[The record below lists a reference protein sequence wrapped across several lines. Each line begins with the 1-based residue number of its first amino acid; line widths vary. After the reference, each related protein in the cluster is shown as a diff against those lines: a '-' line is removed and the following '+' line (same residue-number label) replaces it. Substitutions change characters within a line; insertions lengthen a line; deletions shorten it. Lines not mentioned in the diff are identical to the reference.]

1 MSASFTSEDGDEGDQ
16 VVPYL
21 EQHEVQEL
29 RCEGILNKEHLVSID
44 RSLRDYHSAIHL
56 VSLELPRNGFKA
68 DSGPIL
74 ASILESQRETLLYLD
89 LSHNP
94 LTAAGVNELI
104 EPLSDPPRGV
114 SSIMPSCVLVNL
126 NLTDTQLGAKGAA
139 SIARLIKNNRT
150 LKELHLGGNEIKRG
164 ISKLAPALAATRSL
178 EVVSLQNSGLG
189 SKGASILAKA
199 LETSKVEWTLTSL
212 DLAGNDIRL
221 PGIAAFQNLLVMDRR
236 IKSLHLG
243 YNGLGEEGAKLL
255 GLVLKFNYTLKEL
268 ALQGN
273 HIGDDGAMALA
284 EELAS
289 NNNTL
294 ERLQL
299 DWNKIGP
306 RGASALAKALKQNST
321 LCHISLADNDIDS
334 EGATNIADSIK
345 YNMALKELVLSK
357 NKIDDGGAFALT
369 MALGRPSSRDLKVL
383 LEDNDFTEVGM
394 SSLERIPSL
403 RTNLGSWFGELLR
416 AIASGTVGSI
426 DLSSERIGEEEI
438 FMLAEALAECRPPN
452 IQSLWLSGKMLTSR
466 SISQLAQ
473 MALSGPSNTIVR
485 VYVKSTDIGDEGAEA
500 FGHAL
505 VGNLAL
511 SVLVLNDCAVT
522 AEGCKALAAGLR
534 KNSVLRRLNL
544 DRNAIGDEG
553 MCHLLSALPHAS
565 LKALG
570 VAYNGLTDAVMS
582 RSELKSLEEIS
593 LSGNDVTDRG
603 ALQLC
608 PHLMDAS
615 SLQWLSLYRT
625 QVTSRGRDALRS
637 FLPENAIV
645 DF

>member
-1 MSASFTSEDGDEGDQ
+1 MSVSFTSEDGDEGDQ

-21 EQHEVQEL
+21 EQHEEVQEL
-29 RCEGILNKEHLVSID
+29 RCEGILKKEHLQSID
-44 RSLRDYHSAIHL
+44 RSLRNYHSTIHL
-56 VSLELPRNGFKA
+56 VSLELPRNGFTA
-68 DSGPIL
+68 DSGKIL

-94 LTAAGVNELI
+94 LTAEGVDKLI

-139 SIARLIKNNRT
+139 SIARLIKHNRT

-164 ISKLAPALAATRSL
+164 ISKLAPVLAATRSL
-178 EVVSLQNSGLG
+178 EVVSLQNNSLG
-189 SKGASILAKA
+189 PRASILAKA
-199 LETSKVEWTLTSL
+199 LKASEVEWTLTSL

-221 PGIAAFQNLLVMDRR
+221 PGIMAFQDLLVMDRR
-236 IKSLHLG
+236 IKSLQLG

-268 ALQGN
+268 GLQGN
-273 HIGDDGAMALA
+273 HIGDDGAMFLA
-284 EELAS
+284 KELAS

-306 RGASALAKALKQNST
+306 RGASGLAEALKQNST
-321 LCHISLADNDIDS
+321 LCHISLADNEIDS
-334 EGATNIADSIK
+334 EGAANIADSIT
-345 YNMALKELVLSK
+345 YNMALKELVLNK
-357 NKIDDGGAFALT
+357 NRIDDDGALALT

-383 LEDNDFTEVGM
+383 WEDNDFTDVGM
-394 SSLERIPSL
+394 SSLDRIPSL

-438 FMLAEALAECRPPN
+438 FMLTAALAECRPPN
-452 IQSLWLSGKMLTSR
+452 IQSLWLSGKMLTAR
-466 SISQLAQ
+466 SISQLAH

-505 VGNLAL
+505 DGNSTLA
-511 SVLVLNDCAVT
+511 VLVLNDCAVT

-553 MCHLLSALPHAS
+553 MCHLLLALPHAS

-570 VAYNGLTDAVMS
+570 VAYNALTDAVMS
-582 RSELKSLEEIS
+582 RSELKSLEELS

-603 ALQLC
+603 AVQLC
-608 PHLMDAS
+608 PHLMDGS
-615 SLQWLSLYRT
+615 SFQWLSLYRT